1 MILWLF
7 FFLCHYSPGRI
18 SYILITTFLSQLP
31 LFLLICQ
38 FLFSDVWYV
47 WLSSLLATPFAIFH
61 VCIFI
66 IRNVSTLGSC
76 GASPALLVWNQLMR
90 HSLPATIATE
100 VSIAKRCVN
109 YYFVPRSF
117 DLHDVQMSRGFFQP
131 LEKNKISQF
140 QPCKS
145 YRALCKYFWYTLY
158 FDCCILFNTG
168 TYNATTYN
176 RVHTWSFKL
185 KSVVMFEERKLQIH
199 TSLKIRERETNHP
212 YQLLNQLMQH
222 SIHDF
227 ILEKKAY
234 KPCTSV

>member
-1 MILWLF
+1 MLWYF
-7 FFLCHYSPGRI
+7 DFFLCHYSPGRI

-76 GASPALLVWNQLMR
+76 GASPVLLVWNQLMQ

-100 VSIAKRCVN
+100 VRIAKRCVN
-109 YYFVPRSF
+109 YYFVARSF

-131 LEKNKISQF
+131 LEKIKYPNSNHARVIGLFASTFDTYSILIVAFYSIQVHIMQQHITGFIRGHLNWSQSW
-140 QPCKS
+140 CLK
-145 YRALCKYFWYTLY
+145 
-158 FDCCILFNTG
+158 NE
-168 TYNATTYN
+168 N
-176 RVHTWSFKL
+176 FKFIQVWKL
-185 KSVVMFEERKLQIH
+185 EREKPTIH
-199 TSLKIRERETNHP
+199 TS
-212 YQLLNQLMQH
+212 Y
-222 SIHDF
+222 
-227 ILEKKAY
+227 
-234 KPCTSV
+234 